1 MTSHN
6 SDRDSGHSPLSRR
19 VVNAFLGAGCLVSIS
34 GFLGAALAFLWPAH
48 TSFWFAW
55 VTFWENTRVWQR

>member
-1 MTSHN
+1 MTG
-6 SDRDSGHSPLSRR
+6 RQLTQ
-19 VVNAFLGAGCLVSIS
+19 VQ
-34 GFLGAALAFLWPAH
+34 AH